1 MSSQWNR
8 RSAPVTAAVLL
19 ALYGTV
25 DAQESGDDS
34 GAARTLPK
42 VRVEAAAEGYTT
54 QSISTAT
61 KTDTPL
67 LEVPQSVS
75 VITQDLIQDQAMQSL
90 TDVIRYAPGVGAAQ
104 GEGNRDNPIFRGNAS
119 TADLFVDGIR
129 DDVEYFRDLYNVE
142 RVEVLKGP
150 NGMMFGRGAVGGLIN
165 RVTRWAN
172 REEVR
177 EATLQ
182 AYSEGGG
189 RTTADF
195 GTAIGDSLGLRV
207 TGLYEDSDSYR
218 DEVTFERMGV
228 NPTMSFALGEN
239 ATLRLGYE
247 YYDYDRTADRGIPS
261 FNGRPSDSQPETFFG
276 DPDQSTTGATVN
288 AATAVFEYRFA
299 NGASLTN
306 RTRWADYDK
315 EYWNVYAVTPVTDGL
330 VGIEA
335 YGQENQRENL
345 FNQTDLVLDFRT
357 GGLGHT
363 LLVGMELGTQDSDNR
378 RDNGLFDFGGGVPPV
393 TVPASNDQRV
403 YVPFDNPRTTFPVD
417 FAHVP
422 TAASANP
429 AFNHIET
436 TQASLYVQD
445 QIKFSPHWQAIVGVR
460 YDNLEIEFNN
470 LNPPTAT
477 TPAQIVT
484 KDELISPR
492 AGLIYQ
498 PTETLSLYA
507 SYTMASLPRAGAQMT
522 SLAPTNEA
530 FDPEEWENAEVGLK
544 WDVRPDLSATLAIY
558 QLDRT
563 NVIAPDPNNPTQS
576 ILVDGQRT
584 RGVELGLTGRITE
597 AWSIAGGYAYQEAE
611 VTETQSATVVDGA
624 RVGQVPENTF
634 SLWNRYDFTPNWGVG
649 LGVISSSDQFV
660 AVENVLT
667 PASNVEL
674 PGYTRVDAA
683 LYWTVNPH
691 LRVQANVENLT
702 DEEYFPNAHNNN
714 NITPG
719 SPLAARIAVV
729 TNF

>member
-34 GAARTLPK
+34 AAARTLPK

-403 YVPFDNPRTTFPVD
+403 YVPFDNPRTTFPVN
-417 FAHVP
+417 FVHVP